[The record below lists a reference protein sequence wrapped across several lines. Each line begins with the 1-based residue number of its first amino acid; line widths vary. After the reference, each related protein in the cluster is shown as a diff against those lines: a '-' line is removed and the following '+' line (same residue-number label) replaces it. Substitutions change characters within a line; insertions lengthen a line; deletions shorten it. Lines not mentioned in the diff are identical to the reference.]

1 MSRRPR
7 SQAGNGLRNAVE
19 FICRRRGAKS
29 GDARGPKGQNP
40 DTCTTLVLT
49 FVERAAAPWDENP
62 IGPGDLLFRAS
73 LLIFL
78 SHKTNCFRR
87 GDSVTEI
94 KTKIII

>member
-19 FICRRRGAKS
+19 FICRHRGAKS
-29 GDARGPKGQNP
+29 GDARGPEGQNH

-49 FVERAAAPWDENP
+49 FVERAAAVDENP

-87 GDSVTEI
+87 GDSVTKI